1 MNPIRIVL
9 TLTFVWIAW
18 FLIRN
23 YLMKQRHD
31 TQSTNAAN
39 QGAKGSSRGSA
50 NGKGGSNK
58 KIPLKIV
65 KCRLCEV
72 HLPENAAVKFG
83 NDWFCGQPHKQAWLE
98 KH

>member
-1 MNPIRIVL
+1 MNLIRIVF
-9 TLTFVWIAW
+9 TLIFVWIAW

-23 YLMKQRHD
+23 YLAKQRHD

-39 QGAKGSSRGSA
+39 
-50 NGKGGSNK
+50 GKASSNK

-83 NDWFCGQPHKQAWLE
+83 DDWFCGQPHKQAWLE